1 MLVFEII
8 LVAVGIVLIFASFY
22 VTESL
27 SKKDLEEIGR
37 ISESEIKI
45 LVEKRMAEAENT
57 IIGTVDSV
65 VNTALDR
72 SERFMEKESNEKI
85 MAISEYSD
93 TVIRDIN
100 KTHTEVMFL
109 YDMLNNQKKEI
120 SKATTDLSG
129 IALRTESLNQEIEEK
144 TENWSK
150 KQDELDRI
158 ISNNNEDHEITAS
171 ASNDNKKVVMESM
184 DNDMAESIIED
195 NHNEDILRLYN
206 EGRSDVE
213 IARELSL
220 GIGVVR
226 LVIELYKGDK
236 GSEA

>member
-109 YDMLNNQKKEI
+109 YDMLNNQKNEI

-184 DNDMAESIIED
+184 DNDMEESIIED